1 MKSDIDRWN
10 ERFAGREPADA
21 PRPDPVLA
29 ACPHLPEGGSA
40 LDIASGS
47 GHNAVWLALRG
58 FDVTAIDGSVNG
70 MRLALDLAR
79 RCGVTIRPI
88 VADLDRYPLAG
99 RYDVVLVL
107 NFLDRTLYRALP
119 ERLVPGGVL
128 IAKAFNR
135 DALADRP
142 DMNPDYVLEPGELPR
157 LFPGLEVLEH
167 AESPAGGESRS
178 HIVCR
183 RTKRPSGPVAS

>member
-10 ERFAGREPADA
+10 ERFAGREPADR

-29 ACPHLPEGGSA
+29 ACRHLPAGEAA
-40 LDIASGS
+40 LDVASGS

-70 MRLALDLAR
+70 MRLAVDLAR
-79 RCGVTIRPI
+79 RCGIVIRPI

-99 RYDVVLVL
+99 SYDVVLVL
-107 NFLDRTLYRALP
+107 NFLDRALYRALP
-119 ERLVPGGVL
+119 ERLAPGGIL

-135 DALADRP
+135 DALAERP
-142 DMNPDYVLEPGELPR
+142 GMNPDYVLEPGELPR
-157 LFPGLEVLEH
+157 LFDGLEVLDH
-167 AESPAGGESRS
+167 AESPAGGEGRS

-183 RTKRPSGPVAS
+183 RTERPST